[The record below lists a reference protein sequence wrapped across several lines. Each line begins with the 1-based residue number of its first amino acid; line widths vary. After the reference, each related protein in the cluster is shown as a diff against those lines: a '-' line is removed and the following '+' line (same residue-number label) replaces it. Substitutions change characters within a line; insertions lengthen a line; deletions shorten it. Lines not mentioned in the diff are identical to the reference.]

1 MLFIIKADHS
11 TITIQNKIIIGFLI
25 CNRATTHA
33 RCCRRRRTT
42 RTMDYMH
49 YIAFSCTFKQKI
61 MQSAQRFCVCVSCI
75 FMDKV
80 PQRKKRNIKI
90 YCLVDCLDTPIRPF
104 IMYSF

>member
-11 TITIQNKIIIGFLI
+11 TITLQNKIIIGFLI

-61 MQSAQRFCVCVSCI
+61 MQSVQRFFVCVCHVYSWI
-75 FMDKV
+75 RYNNV
-80 PQRKKRNIKI
+80 RKEILKYIAW
-90 YCLVDCLDTPIRPF
+90 LTA
-104 IMYSF
+104 